1 MKTIIL
7 LADGFEEVE
16 ALTPLDVLRRA
27 GVDVD
32 LVSIMEREV
41 VVGAHSVPVMAD
53 SLFENIDK
61 DNVGMVIV
69 PGGMPGAAHIDMHEG
84 VGELIT
90 RLSNEERPL
99 AAICA
104 GPMVFGRRGLLKGRR
119 ATCYPGFEKYLEG
132 AEYTSRLVERDG
144 NFITGKGPGAAMD
157 FAFEILTLLM
167 GADMAAEV
175 KKGMIVG

>member
-27 GVDVD
+27 GVDVA

-41 VVGAHSVPVMAD
+41 VVGAHSVPIMAD
-53 SLFENIDK
+53 SLFEDIDK
-61 DNVGMVIV
+61 DDVDMVIV
-69 PGGMPGAAHIDMHEG
+69 PGGMPGAAHVDMHEG
-84 VGELIT
+84 AGELIF
-90 RLSNEERPL
+90 RLFQAGKPL

-104 GPMVFGRRGLLKGRR
+104 GPMVFGRRGLLNGRR

-132 AEYTSRLVERDG
+132 AECTGHMVERDG
-144 NFITGKGPGAAMD
+144 NIITGKGPAAAME

-167 GADMAAEV
+167 GGDMAAEV
-175 KKGMIVG
+175 RKGMLA